1 MDDTLTSQ
9 GTIGGTRSTVP
20 PQKKAELPAPLLYVL
35 WGLTVLAWSSVC
47 VFANGQL

>member
-1 MDDTLTSQ
+1 MNDTLTSQ
-9 GTIGGTRSTVP
+9 GTIEGPRSTVP
-20 PQKKAELPAPLLYVL
+20 PAKKADITAPVLYVL